1 MATETLEPI
10 TAAGLLVTD
19 YCPARCRHCYVS
31 AGPDGKRW
39 MTADAARGH
48 FAALRRLGVSADGVH
63 IGGGE
68 PFGRGTEADFDRLQA
83 IVRAAR
89 QAGLDGV
96 GFVETGGAWV
106 SEGEA
111 RATADPCDPPL
122 PRRARTARAR
132 EWLSALAEAGMRQL
146 AISADPYHQ
155 EFIPAERVRLLYT
168 VARDVLPSGGVR
180 ARRWRWLQS
189 PQDVATM
196 SENERKSLFQS
207 TLERY
212 PERMIGRAAEELA
225 SLARRVPIG
234 EVSDDGCA
242 KALLASGHV
251 HVDPEG
257 WVYPGTCAGIALGR
271 ATAERPLDEL
281 LCGWRVGD
289 WPRIALLAAG
299 GPKRLLDEAERD
311 GFEADPAGYAGKC
324 HLCWSVRRHRVQS
337 GAGGEDFAP
346 ESVYVEMRVTKSKE
360 NRR

>member
-1 MATETLEPI
+1 
-10 TAAGLLVTD
+10 
-19 YCPARCRHCYVS
+19 
-31 AGPDGKRW
+31 

-48 FAALRRLGVSADGVH
+48 FSALRRLGISADGIH

-68 PFGRGTEADFDRLQA
+68 PFGRGTEADFDRLLA

-89 QAGLDGV
+89 QAGLGGV
-96 GFVETGGAWV
+96 GYVETGGAWV

-122 PRRARTARAR
+122 PRRARTARVR
-132 EWLSALAEAGMRQL
+132 EWLSALAEAGMRQI

-155 EFIPAERVRLLYT
+155 EFIPAERVTLLYEA
-168 VARDVLPSGGVR
+168 ARDVLPSGGVR

-189 PQDVATM
+189 PQDVAAM
-196 SENERKSLFQS
+196 GENERESLFQS

-212 PERMIGRAAEELA
+212 PERMTGRAAEELA
-225 SLARRVPIG
+225 PLARRVPIG
-234 EVSDDGCA
+234 EVPDDGCA
-242 KALLASGHV
+242 EALLASGHV

-271 ATAERPLDEL
+271 ATDKRPLDEL
-281 LCGWRVGD
+281 LCGWRVGES
-289 WPRIALLAAG
+289 PRIALLAAG
-299 GPKRLLDEAERD
+299 GPKRLLEGSERC

-324 HLCWSVRRHRVQS
+324 HLCWSVRRHLVQS

-346 ESVYVEMRVTKSKE
+346 ESVYVEMRVTNSKE

>member
-1 MATETLEPI
+1 MATEALEPI

-19 YCPARCRHCYVS
+19 FCPARCRHCYVS
-31 AGPDGKRW
+31 AGPAGKRW

-68 PFGRGTEADFDRLQA
+68 PFGRGTEDDFDRLLA

-89 QAGLDGV
+89 QAGLEGV
-96 GFVETGGAWV
+96 GYVETGGAWV
-106 SEGEA
+106 DSEA
-111 RATADPCDPPL
+111 RV
-122 PRRARTARAR
+122 RQ
-132 EWLSALAEAGMRQL
+132 WLAALAEAGMRRI

-155 EFIPAERVRLLYT
+155 EFIRPECVRLLYT
-168 VARDVLPSGGVR
+168 VARDALPRGGVR

-189 PQDVATM
+189 PHDVAAM
-196 SENERKSLFQS
+196 PENARKSLFQS

-212 PERMIGRAAEELA
+212 PERMTGRAAEELA
-225 SLARRVPIG
+225 PLVRRVPVG
-234 EVSDDGCA
+234 EVPDDGCA
-242 KALLASGHV
+242 KALLASRHV

-257 WVYPGTCAGIALGR
+257 WVYPGTCAGIMLGR

-289 WPRIALLAAG
+289 RPRIALLAAG
-299 GPKRLLDEAERD
+299 GPKRLLDEAERG

-324 HLCWSVRRHRVQS
+324 HLCWSVRRRFVQS
-337 GAGGEDFAP
+337 GAGVEDFAP
-346 ESVYVEMRVTKSKE
+346 ESVYLK
-360 NRR
+360 

>member
-39 MTADAARGH
+39 MTPDAARGH
-48 FAALRRLGVSADGVH
+48 FAALRRLGVSFDPEALDGPADGVH

-68 PFGRGTEADFDRLQA
+68 PFGRGTEADFDRLLA

-96 GFVETGGAWV
+96 GYIETGGAWAV
-106 SEGEA
+106 SE
-111 RATADPCDPPL
+111 T
-122 PRRARTARAR
+122 RAR
-132 EWLSALAEAGMRQL
+132 EWLTALAEAGMRQL

-155 EFIPAERVRLLYT
+155 EFIPAERVTLLYAA
-168 VARDVLPSGGVR
+168 ARDVLPSGGVR

-189 PQDVATM
+189 PQDVAAM
-196 SENERKSLFQS
+196 PESEKEILFR
-207 TLERY
+207 TALDRY
-212 PERMIGRAAEELA
+212 SERMTGRAAEELA
-225 SLARRVPIG
+225 PLMGRVPIG
-234 EVSDDGCA
+234 EVPDDGCA
-242 KALLASGHV
+242 EALLASGHV

-281 LCGWRVGD
+281 LCGWCVGD

-299 GPKRLLDEAERD
+299 GPKRLLERSERC

-324 HLCWSVRRHRVQS
+324 HLCWSVRRHRMRS

-346 ESVYVEMRVTKSKE
+346 ESLYVEMRVTKSKE

>member
-48 FAALRRLGVSADGVH
+48 FAALRRLGVSADGIH

-68 PFGRGTEADFDRLQA
+68 PFGRGTQADFDRLLA

-96 GFVETGGAWV
+96 GYVETGGAWAV
-106 SEGEA
+106 SE
-111 RATADPCDPPL
+111 T
-122 PRRARTARAR
+122 RAR

-146 AISADPYHQ
+146 AVSADPYHQ
-155 EFIPAERVRLLYT
+155 EFIPAERVRLLYE
-168 VARDVLPSGGVR
+168 VAANILPSGGVR

-189 PQDVATM
+189 PQDVAAM
-196 SENERKSLFQS
+196 GENERKSLFQS

-212 PERMIGRAAEELA
+212 PERMTGRAAEELA
-225 SLARRVPIG
+225 PLVGRVPIG
-234 EVSDDGCA
+234 EVPDDGCA

-257 WVYPGTCAGIALGR
+257 WVYPGTCVGITLGR

-324 HLCWSVRRHRVQS
+324 HLCWSVRRHLVQS

-346 ESVYVEMRVTKSKE
+346 ESLYVEMRVTQSKE